1 MKTVL
6 AIAVLFLA
14 LPVCAQHV
22 HGEGRLDVVIDR
34 DQLTL
39 SLELPLDAAVGFERA
54 PRNEAERAALAS
66 AGRAL
71 HALPFAPNPTARCA
85 LQAKDISLPYLDGKA
100 PAAGEH
106 VDIVASYVFRC
117 ADPAAL
123 KSVETTLFKDFKR
136 LYRLASRRVGPSGQG
151 AMRLT
156 PNRPSLTW

>member
-54 PRNEAERAALAS
+54 PRNEAERAALAN
-66 AGRAL
+66 AGRRSTRCPSHRTRLRAARCRPRISACL
-71 HALPFAPNPTARCA
+71 TWTARRRRRA
-85 LQAKDISLPYLDGKA
+85 SMSISSPVTSSAA
-100 PAAGEH
+100 P
-106 VDIVASYVFRC
+106 IQPR
-117 ADPAAL
+117 
-123 KSVETTLFKDFKR
+123 
-136 LYRLASRRVGPSGQG
+136 
-151 AMRLT
+151 
-156 PNRPSLTW
+156 